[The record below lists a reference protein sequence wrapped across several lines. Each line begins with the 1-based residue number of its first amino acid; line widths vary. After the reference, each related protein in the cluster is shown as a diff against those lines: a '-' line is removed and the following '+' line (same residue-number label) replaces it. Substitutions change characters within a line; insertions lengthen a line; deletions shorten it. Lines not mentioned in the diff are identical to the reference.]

1 MHLLVHILQVK
12 AANPVNC
19 GGKHLG
25 TLLIPDFSLAGRV
38 FSMTRG
44 VRAFFEDLLLV
55 MQRFCLLSHD
65 IFVVTMRGNEDKTA

>member
-12 AANPVNC
+12 AANRVNC

-25 TLLIPDFSLAGRV
+25 SLLIPDFSLAGRV

-44 VRAFFEDLLLV
+44 
-55 MQRFCLLSHD
+55 
-65 IFVVTMRGNEDKTA
+65 